1 MSPCASPVAKARCLG
16 FHAGLKE
23 EVVISKSGSATGSR
37 KYPGRSSNPRLNR
50 RGSRI
55 LLLGFALLCAS
66 TSTLASPQKNKAT
79 AIPAGPLLKRTTTRH
94 EVRRF
99 GYGGTLTVVG
109 APQGSITIEGWTKN
123 EVDVTAEIELQAQ
136 SESDFD
142 RLAAVNGFIFDEDV
156 NHLRILTTG
165 MHDKS
170 FMRRVAKDFPKT
182 LLGLPWK
189 IDYHI
194 RVPVSTDLEINAGR
208 GAIGLSGVEGAI
220 IFTAPQTDAS
230 LTLTGG
236 IFTATVALGQVSVSI
251 PSRSWRGSGVDI
263 QLAAGDLKVELPAG
277 FNGDIDADILRTGK
291 IANTF
296 PGLEAREKPG
306 LTERTIRAR
315 AGAGGATLKFTV
327 GDGTIS
333 IKKKIEE

>member
-1 MSPCASPVAKARCLG
+1 MLIG
-16 FHAGLKE
+16 F
-23 EVVISKSGSATGSR
+23 T
-37 KYPGRSSNPRLNR
+37 
-50 RGSRI
+50 
-55 LLLGFALLCAS
+55 LLCANA
-66 TSTLASPQKNKAT
+66 STLASPQKNKA
-79 AIPAGPLLKRTTTRH
+79 PALPTGPLLKRTTTRH

-109 APQGSITIEGWTKN
+109 APQGSITIEGWARN
-123 EVDVTAEIELQAQ
+123 EVDVTAEIELHAA

-142 RLAAVNGFIFDEDV
+142 RLATVNSFIFDEDV

-170 FMRRVAKDFPKT
+170 FMRRVAKNFPKA
-182 LLGLPWK
+182 LLGLPWR

-194 RVPVSTDLEINAGR
+194 RVPISTDLEINAGS
-208 GAIGLSGVEGAI
+208 GVIGLSGVEGAI
-220 IFTAPQTDAS
+220 TFTAPQTDAS
-230 LTLTGG
+230 LTLIGG
-236 IFTATVALGQVSVSI
+236 TFTATVALGKVSVSI

-263 QLAAGDLKVELPAG
+263 QLAAGDLNVELPAG
-277 FNGDIDADILRTGK
+277 FSGDIDADILRSGK

-296 PGLEAREKPG
+296 PGLEARAQPG
-306 LTERTIRAR
+306 LTERIIRAR

-333 IKKKIEE
+333 IKKKIED